1 MTTFALV
8 HGAWHGAWCWERL
21 IPELEQH
28 GHAALA
34 IDLACEDPE
43 AGCAAYADVVLAQ
56 TAGLGDD
63 LVLVGHSLGGL
74 TIPLIASERAVRKL
88 VFLCALLPRPG
99 LSLVDQLAQEPEIF
113 VREFG
118 PGLVRDD
125 RDRSYWQDEDAAID
139 LLYSDCPR
147 QLASWAVARLRHQG
161 RAPSGEPCPL
171 ARWPA
176 VESVSVFARDDAA
189 VNPHWSRSAAL
200 ERLGSGAVELPGGHS
215 PMLSRPA
222 ELAEALVSVSL

>member
-21 IPELEQH
+21 IPELGQH

-34 IDLACEDPE
+34 IELPCEDPE

-113 VREFG
+113 APGFG
-118 PGLVRDD
+118 ARVARDEL
-125 RDRSYWQDEDAAID
+125 DRSYWTDEDAAIEA
-139 LLYSDCPR
+139 LYPDCPR
-147 QLASWAVARLRHQG
+147 QLASWAVVRLRHQA
-161 RAPSGEPCPL
+161 RAPTIEPCPL
-171 ARWPA
+171 ARWPD
-176 VESVSVFARDDAA
+176 VESVSIVAAADAA
-189 VNPHWSRSAAL
+189 INPLWARAAAP
-200 ERLGSGAVELPGGHS
+200 ERLGCEAVEFPGGHS
-215 PMLSRPA
+215 PFLSRPA
-222 ELAEALVSVSL
+222 ELAEALLSVGG

>member
-34 IDLACEDPE
+34 IDLPCEDPE

-63 LVLVGHSLGGL
+63 LVVVGHSLGGL
-74 TIPLIASERAVRKL
+74 TIPLIASERGVRKL

-113 VREFG
+113 AREFG

-125 RDRSYWQDEDAAID
+125 AWLFVLAGRGRRDRPALQRLPAPARVLGRGTPAS
-139 LLYSDCPR
+139 SGPR
-147 QLASWAVARLRHQG
+147 S
-161 RAPSGEPCPL
+161 E
-171 ARWPA
+171 
-176 VESVSVFARDDAA
+176 
-189 VNPHWSRSAAL
+189 
-200 ERLGSGAVELPGGHS
+200 
-215 PMLSRPA
+215 
-222 ELAEALVSVSL
+222 